1 MSWLQLGHHMCHS
14 IRRGVRVWVHV
25 QVFDDACVFVRWSML
40 PLQHIEIANV
50 LSHD

>member
-1 MSWLQLGHHMCHS
+1 MSWLQLGHYMCHS

-40 PLQHIEIANV
+40 PVATHRNRKRAIT
-50 LSHD
+50 